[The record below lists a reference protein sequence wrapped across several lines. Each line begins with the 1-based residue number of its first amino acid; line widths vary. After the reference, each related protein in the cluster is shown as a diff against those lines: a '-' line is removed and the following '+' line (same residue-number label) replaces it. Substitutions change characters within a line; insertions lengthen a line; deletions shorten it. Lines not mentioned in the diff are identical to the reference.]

1 MARYQIITLVDI
13 TRSNPDRSEL
23 DKTKLGQQANFNS
36 LLQAIGL
43 RANVTW
49 EQDPE
54 MKDGRLP
61 HPRTGKANHWIFEF
75 DTERELLFYKDDN
88 NPTGLLV
95 DDLHGVP
102 IIDQLNNSIDIHPS
116 IFATKGENTNT
127 WIYELREVG

>member
-23 DKTKLGQQANFNS
+23 DKIKLGQQANFNS

-88 NPTGLLV
+88 DPTGLLV

>member
-23 DKTKLGQQANFNS
+23 DKIKLGQQANFNS

-88 NPTGLLV
+88 DPTGLLM